1 MTGITQISTADMSRT
16 DWLAQ
21 RRESIGGSDAA
32 GIVGLSKWS
41 TPYTV
46 WANKTGRLPDVE
58 DNEAMRQGRDL
69 EDYVAQ
75 RFAQETGKKVHRLRA
90 ILKNAA
96 YPFAHANVDRMVT
109 GEDAGLECKTTSTLN
124 LRQFQGGEFP
134 EQYYAQCV
142 HYLAV
147 TGCARWY
154 LAVLVYGKGFYTYV
168 LERDQAEIDALMGAE
183 RRFWELVKNDTPP
196 VPDGLEA
203 TGEAISTIY
212 AEDGGGAVD
221 LFGRDDLL
229 EEYIGLKAQKK
240 AIDERLEEI
249 SNIVK
254 LDMGDV
260 QRGAVGGFTVTW
272 KSQTRQTFQAKEF
285 AKAHPEIDLT
295 PFYKS
300 TTTRPFKVAENTKE
314 EQ

>member
-1 MTGITQISTADMSRT
+1 MTGITKISTIDMSREE
-16 DWLAQ
+16 WLLM
-21 RRESIGGSDAA
+21 RRQSVGGSDAA
-32 GIVGLSKWS
+32 GIVGLSKWA
-41 TPYTV
+41 TPYSI
-46 WANKTGRLPDVE
+46 WAEKTGRLPEAD

-96 YPFAHANVDRMVT
+96 YPFAHANVDRMVS

-124 LRQFQGGEFP
+124 LRQFQGVEFP

-183 RRFWELVKNDTPP
+183 AAFWEKVTTDTPP
-196 VPDGLEA
+196 IPDGLEA

-254 LDMGDV
+254 LDMAEAEQGT
-260 QRGAVGGFTVTW
+260 VGCFTVTW

-300 TTTRPFKVAENTKE
+300 TTTRPFKVAENMKE